1 MTMRTACLTLL
12 AMLAFAANSLLCRL
26 ALKDG
31 HIDAASFTALR
42 IGSGALVL
50 ALIIRARGAQPLA
63 AGNWRSAW
71 ALFIYAAGF
80 SFAY

>member
-1 MTMRTACLTLL
+1 MTMRTACLTIL

-42 IGSGALVL
+42 IGSGAMVL
-50 ALIIRARGAQPLA
+50 ALIIRARGARPLA
-63 AGNWRSAW
+63 AGS
-71 ALFIYAAGF
+71 
-80 SFAY
+80 